1 MIETRVL
8 TVSPQTPEP
17 SHIEEAAS
25 IIKAG
30 GLVAFPTETV
40 YGLGADALR
49 AEAVEKVFEAKGRP
63 ADNPLIIHI
72 AHEDHLFDL
81 IEEMPAKGAKLAK
94 AFWPGPL
101 TLVVKRT
108 FLVPDIV
115 AAHLDTVAVR
125 MPKHPVAL
133 ALIRAVGSG
142 IVGPSA
148 NLSTRPSP
156 TTAQHVLHD
165 LRGKVNLILDA
176 GPTTIGVES
185 TVVDVTLD
193 PPLILRRGG
202 LPVETIEKVIG
213 RITVSNEAELLQ
225 RSPGTRHRH
234 YAPVARVVLVNEGDQ
249 RVYTEAMQTFRQEGK
264 KVGAIV
270 HSPKLSDLERS
281 EYIRAVPNSHE
292 FIARHLFAF
301 LREMDELGVD
311 IVVVEGVPEYGLGA
325 AIMDRLRRAA
335 EPPATNSSSPTK
347 R

>member
-1 MIETRVL
+1 MIETKVL
-8 TVSPQTPEP
+8 TVSPHAPEP
-17 SHIEEAAS
+17 TLIEEAAS

-63 ADNPLIIHI
+63 ADNPLIVHI

-81 IEEMPAKGAKLAK
+81 VDEMPAKGSKLAK

-108 FLVPDIV
+108 FLVPDNV

-125 MPKHPVAL
+125 MPNHPVAL

-148 NLSTRPSP
+148 NLSSRPSP
-156 TTAQHVLHD
+156 TTAQHVLND

-185 TVVDVTLD
+185 TVVDVTVD

-202 LPVETIEKVIG
+202 LPAEAIEKVLG
-213 RITVSNEAELLQ
+213 RIHVSNEIEMLQ

-234 YAPVARVVLVNEGDQ
+234 YAPVARVVLVDEGDQ
-249 RVYTEAMQTFRQEGK
+249 HAYAEAMQTFRQEGK

-281 EYIRAVPNSHE
+281 EFIRAVPNSHE

-301 LREMDELGVD
+301 FREMDERGVD
-311 IVVVEGVPEYGLGA
+311 VIIVESVQEDGLGA

-335 EPPATNSSSPTK
+335 EIPS
-347 R
+347 

>member
-8 TVSPQTPEP
+8 TVSLHNPEP
-17 SHIEEAAS
+17 FHIEEAAKM
-25 IIKAG
+25 IKAG

-72 AHEDHLFDL
+72 AHEDHLFNL
-81 IEEMPAKGAKLAK
+81 IDEMPAKGSKLAK

-108 FLVPDIV
+108 FLVPDNV

-125 MPKHPVAL
+125 MPNHPVAL
-133 ALIRAVGSG
+133 ALVKAVGGG

-148 NLSTRPSP
+148 NLSGKPSP
-156 TTAQHVLHD
+156 TTAQHVLED
-165 LRGKVNLILDA
+165 LRGKVHLILDA

-185 TVVDVTLD
+185 TVVDVTVD

-202 LPVETIEKVIG
+202 LPVEAIEKVIG
-213 RITVSNEAELLQ
+213 RLHVSNEIEMLR

-234 YAPVARVVLVNEGDQ
+234 YAPVARVVLVNEEDQ
-249 RVYTEAMQTFRQEGK
+249 QAYTEAMQTFRQEGK

-281 EYIRAVPNSHE
+281 KYIRAVPNSHE
-292 FIARHLFAF
+292 VIARHLFAF

-311 IVVVEGVPEYGLGA
+311 VIIVEGVQEDGLGA

-335 EPPATNSSSPTK
+335 EVTS
-347 R
+347 

>member
-1 MIETRVL
+1 MIETKVL
-8 TVSPQTPEP
+8 TVSPHAPEP
-17 SHIEEAAS
+17 TLIEEAAS

-63 ADNPLIIHI
+63 ADNPLIVHI

-81 IEEMPAKGAKLAK
+81 VDEMPAKGSKLAK

-108 FLVPDIV
+108 FLVPDNV

-125 MPKHPVAL
+125 MPNHPVAL

-148 NLSTRPSP
+148 NLSSRPSP
-156 TTAQHVLHD
+156 TTAQHVLND

-185 TVVDVTLD
+185 TVVDVTVD

-202 LPVETIEKVIG
+202 LPAEAIEKVLG
-213 RITVSNEAELLQ
+213 RIHVSNEIEMLQ

-234 YAPVARVVLVNEGDQ
+234 YAPVARVVLVDEGDQ
-249 RVYTEAMQTFRQEGK
+249 HAYAEAMQTFRQEGK

-281 EYIRAVPNSHE
+281 EFIRAVPTSHE

-301 LREMDELGVD
+301 LREMDERGVD
-311 IVVVEGVPEYGLGA
+311 VIIVESVQEDGLGA

-335 EPPATNSSSPTK
+335 EIPS
-347 R
+347 

>member
-8 TVSPQTPEP
+8 AVSPQNPEP
-17 SHIEEAAS
+17 SSIEEAAS
-25 IIKAG
+25 IIQAG

-81 IEEMPAKGAKLAK
+81 VDEMPATGEKLAK

-108 FLVPDIV
+108 FLVPDNV

-125 MPKHPVAL
+125 MPNHPVAL

-202 LPVETIEKVIG
+202 LPVEAIEKIIG
-213 RITVSNEAELLQ
+213 RIHVSNEVELLR

-234 YAPVARVVLVNEGDQ
+234 YAPTAQVILVNEGDQ
-249 RVYTEAMQTFRQEGK
+249 QAYAELMQAYRLEGK

-270 HSPKLSDLERS
+270 HSPKLSELERG
-281 EYIRAVPNSHE
+281 EYIRAVPGSHE
-292 FIARHLFAF
+292 VIARHLFAF

-311 IVVVEGVPEYGLGA
+311 VVIVEGVPEDGLGA

-335 EPPATNSSSPTK
+335 EAPSSDTVSQTS
-347 R
+347 

>member
-8 TVSPQTPEP
+8 TVSPHNPE
-17 SHIEEAAS
+17 SSSIQEAAN

-49 AEAVEKVFEAKGRP
+49 ADAVAKVFEAKGRP
-63 ADNPLIIHI
+63 ADNPLIVHI

-81 IEEMPAKGAKLAK
+81 IDEMPAKGSKLAK

-108 FLVPDIV
+108 FLVPDNV

-125 MPKHPVAL
+125 MPNHPVAL
-133 ALIRAVGSG
+133 ALIQAVGGG

-156 TTAQHVLHD
+156 TTAQHVLND
-165 LRGKVNLILDA
+165 LRGKVDIILDA

-185 TVVDVTLD
+185 TVVDVTND

-202 LPVETIEKVIG
+202 LPVEAIEKVIG
-213 RITVSNEAELLQ
+213 RIHVSNEIEMLQ
-225 RSPGTRHRH
+225 RSPGTKHRH
-234 YAPVARVVLVNEGDQ
+234 YAPSARVILVAEGDQ
-249 RVYTEAMQTFRQEGK
+249 QAYTEAMQSFRQEGK
-264 KVGAIV
+264 KAGAIV

-292 FIARHLFAF
+292 FIAHHLFAF

-311 IVVVEGVPEYGLGA
+311 VIIVEGVQEEGLGA

-335 EPPATNSSSPTK
+335 ETPS
-347 R
+347 

>member
-1 MIETRVL
+1 
-8 TVSPQTPEP
+8 
-17 SHIEEAAS
+17 
-25 IIKAG
+25 
-30 GLVAFPTETV
+30 
-40 YGLGADALR
+40 LR

-81 IEEMPAKGAKLAK
+81 INEMPAKGSKLAK

-108 FLVPDIV
+108 FLVPDNV

-125 MPKHPVAL
+125 MPNHPVAL
-133 ALIRAVGSG
+133 ALIKAVGGG

-148 NLSTRPSP
+148 NLSTKPSP
-156 TTAQHVLHD
+156 TTAQHVLND
-165 LRGKVNLILDA
+165 LRGKVDIILDA

-185 TVVDVTLD
+185 TVVDVTND

-202 LPVETIEKVIG
+202 LPAEAIEKVIG
-213 RITVSNEAELLQ
+213 RIFVSNEIEMLQ

-234 YAPVARVVLVNEGDQ
+234 YAPTARVVLVNEKDEQ
-249 RVYTEAMQTFRQEGK
+249 AYTEVMQTFRQEGK

-270 HSPKLSDLERS
+270 HSPKLSSLERS

-311 IVVVEGVPEYGLGA
+311 VIVVEGVPEDGLGA

-335 EPPATNSSSPTK
+335 ETPSQNSFSQK